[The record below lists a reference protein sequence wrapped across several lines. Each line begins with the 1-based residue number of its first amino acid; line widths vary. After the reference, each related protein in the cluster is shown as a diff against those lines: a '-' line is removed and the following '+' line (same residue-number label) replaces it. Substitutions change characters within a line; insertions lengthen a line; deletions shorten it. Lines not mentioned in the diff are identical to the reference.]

1 MSTSDQ
7 TDALVL
13 DGNAIAGLLA
23 DVFGGAEV
31 TAPARG
37 CGSCGQRHAIGE
49 HRLYRGA
56 GFVLRCPGCGDVAL
70 SVVDGD
76 GFREVRLTGAWSV
89 RVPGPPA
96 PPIPVA

>member
-1 MSTSDQ
+1 MSDHVD
-7 TDALVL
+7 DALVL
-13 DGNAIAGLLA
+13 DGNAIGGLLA

-31 TAPARG
+31 TASARA
-37 CGSCGQRHAIGE
+37 CGSCHQRHAIGE

-70 SVVDGD
+70 TIVDGD

-89 RVPGPPA
+89 QVPGPAAPA
-96 PPIPVA
+96 IPQA